1 LRNLLRKDA
10 DVVNIVNLAIL
21 LVLLIL
27 PMVLT
32 FWAIRDVAYGQF
44 PTLQTKYIWLV
55 VVTLLPVVGALV
67 YLVAGRSQRREMPTS

>member
-1 LRNLLRKDA
+1 
-10 DVVNIVNLAIL
+10 VNIVNLTIF
-21 LVLLIL
+21 LVILIL

-44 PTLQTKYIWLV
+44 STVQIKYIWLA

-67 YLVAGRSQRREMPTS
+67 YLVAGRSQRRAMPTS